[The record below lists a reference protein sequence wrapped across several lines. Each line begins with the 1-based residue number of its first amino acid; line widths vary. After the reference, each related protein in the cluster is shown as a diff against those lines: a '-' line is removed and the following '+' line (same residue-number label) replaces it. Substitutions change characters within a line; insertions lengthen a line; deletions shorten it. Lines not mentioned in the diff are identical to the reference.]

1 MKIALAQ
8 TRPARGDM
16 PYNITRHTQ
25 FIEQA
30 AANGAGLIVFPEL
43 SLTGYEP
50 SLCKQLATDATDSRL
65 AIFQQL
71 SNEKQLIIGAGLPT
85 KGEQGIHISMV
96 LFQPGHPPQ
105 VNSKM
110 YLHADE
116 DPFFIPGINLPG
128 LIINNTHIALAI
140 CYEISVPE
148 HAEKAGNTG
157 ADLYLASVA
166 KTAKGVEKAAA
177 RLSEVAHTY
186 GMTVLMVNSVGICE
200 DGECAG
206 NSAVWDEKGSQIA
219 RLENDSEG
227 ILLYDTVTQAA
238 TTVTVMNQQS

>member
-8 TRPARGDM
+8 TRPVRGDIE
-16 PYNITRHTQ
+16 YNINQHVR

-30 AANGAGLIVFPEL
+30 AANGAEMIVFPEL

-50 SLCKQLATDATDSRL
+50 SLAKELATTATDNRL
-65 AIFQQL
+65 AIFQRL
-71 SNEKQLIIGAGLPT
+71 SDEKHLIIGVGLPT
-85 KGEQGIHISMV
+85 KGGSGIHISMV
-96 LFQPGHPPQ
+96 LFQPGNPPQ

-116 DPFFIPGINLPG
+116 DPFFVPGINLPG
-128 LIINNTHIALAI
+128 LIIDNTHIALAI

-157 ADLYLASVA
+157 ANLYLASVA
-166 KTAKGVEKAAA
+166 KTAPGVEKAAVRLGEIA
-177 RLSEVAHTY
+177 RTY
-186 GMTVLMVNSVGICE
+186 KMTVLMSNSVGMCE

-206 NSAVWDEKGSQIA
+206 QSAVWNKEGSMIA
-219 RLENDSEG
+219 QLNDNNEG
-227 ILLYDTVTQAA
+227 ILLYDTDSEITQKL
-238 TTVTVMNQQS
+238 